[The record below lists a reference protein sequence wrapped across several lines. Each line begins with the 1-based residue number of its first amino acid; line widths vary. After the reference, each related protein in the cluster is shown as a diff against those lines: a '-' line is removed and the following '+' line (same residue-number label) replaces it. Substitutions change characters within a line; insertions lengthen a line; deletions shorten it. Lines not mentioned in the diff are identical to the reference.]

1 MRAVSPVRA
10 PGRALGHAARTRHGK
25 CIEKES
31 CLGSRSCSAKL
42 NQEVLKKAGKVGKA
56 VRYGRTGF
64 IQALGRLAVNLLLQ
78 GVGLGERAR
87 REQSQT
93 DNNTYQSS
101 PVSKYKVRIKG
112 GVFSEPA
119 FFSAP
124 FSPPPLLL
132 PFLLSQTL
140 AAVVVDLQAS

>member
-1 MRAVSPVRA
+1 MRAVSP
-10 PGRALGHAARTRHGK
+10 RTRPGTRTRGADSARENK
-25 CIEKES
+25 CIEEES
-31 CLGSRSCSAKL
+31 CLGSRSCSAEL

-101 PVSKYKVRIKG
+101 PVSKYR
-112 GVFSEPA
+112 
-119 FFSAP
+119 
-124 FSPPPLLL
+124 
-132 PFLLSQTL
+132 
-140 AAVVVDLQAS
+140 

>member
-10 PGRALGHAARTRHGK
+10 PGRALADTRRGLGTGNVSR
-25 CIEKES
+25 KES
-31 CLGSRSCSAKL
+31 CLGSRSCSAEL

-101 PVSKYKVRIKG
+101 PVSKYR
-112 GVFSEPA
+112 
-119 FFSAP
+119 
-124 FSPPPLLL
+124 
-132 PFLLSQTL
+132 
-140 AAVVVDLQAS
+140 